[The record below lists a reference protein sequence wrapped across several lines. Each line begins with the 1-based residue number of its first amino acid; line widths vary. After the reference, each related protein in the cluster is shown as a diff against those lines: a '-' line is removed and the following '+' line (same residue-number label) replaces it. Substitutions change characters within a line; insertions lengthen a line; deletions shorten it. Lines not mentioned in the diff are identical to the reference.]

1 MRKDTKA
8 RDFDRKTKLAIA
20 QRDSIDGWPCCVWCG
35 KPAPQYGDE
44 DTPITWSNAHYLSRA
59 QGGRGVER
67 NGLTLCHK
75 CHRRYD
81 QSTDR
86 EEMQEYF
93 RAYLQD
99 QYDDWV
105 EEELIYRKEQHGR

>member
-8 RDFDRKTKLAIA
+8 WNFDEKTKIAIA
-20 QRDSIDGWPCCVWCG
+20 QRDGVDGWPCCIYCG
-35 KPAPQYGDE
+35 KPAPLYEDE
-44 DTPITWSNAHYLSRA
+44 LIPLTWSNAHFISRA

-67 NGLTLCHK
+67 NGLTLCPK

-86 EEMQEYF
+86 EEMRDFF
-93 RAYLQD
+93 REYLQD
-99 QYDDWV
+99 QYEDWV